1 MIVPL
6 LCALLAATPAS
17 APVSADICVYGG
29 TSAGVIAAVQAR
41 KMGKS
46 VILVSPSRHL
56 GGLMT
61 GGLGFTDM
69 GDPRTVGG
77 LTRDF
82 FHRIWSHYQDP
93 GAWTLQTKDRFPNK
107 GQHGPAFDS
116 KLEIAT
122 VFEPH
127 VAEKVFTDLL
137 AENTGVTI
145 VRGRLAEKD
154 GVEEE
159 RQKIVSIRLEDGRE
173 ISARM
178 FIDASYEGD
187 LMAAS
192 GVSFTV
198 GRESNAQYGESIDGI
213 RAPSI
218 KNQLP
223 KGIDPYVRPGD
234 PASGLLPGVNP
245 DAGGSIGS
253 ADRKIQAYCYRMCL
267 TDAPRNRLPIAK
279 PARYRES
286 DYELVF
292 RAIEKGQTRG
302 FFKLSALPNRKTDS
316 NNDSGIS
323 TDFIGQNYNYP
334 EAGYAER
341 EKIAEAHKQWQLGL
355 VWTLQNHPRIPEAI
369 RKFYAAWGLPKDEF
383 TDTDHWPEQL
393 YIREARRMI
402 GSSVLT
408 EPLLIQ
414 GTAPHSIGMGSYQM
428 DSHNVQRIATRDGV
442 QNEGD
447 VQHAVPQPYQ
457 IDYGMIVPK
466 ADQCENLLVPVC
478 LSASHIAY
486 GSIRMEPVFMILG
499 QSAAT
504 AAALSI
510 DSGTT
515 VQKLDTQKLAARLE
529 ADGQV
534 LRLPSAG

>member
-6 LCALLAATPAS
+6 LCVLLAASPAT
-17 APVSADICVYGG
+17 APASADICVYGG

-56 GGLMT
+56 GGLT
-61 GGLGFTDM
+61 SGGLGFTDM
-69 GDPRTVGG
+69 GNPRTVGG

-82 FHRIWSHYQDP
+82 FHRIWSHYQNP
-93 GAWTLQTKDRFPNK
+93 GAWTVQTKDSFPNH

-127 VAEKVFTDLL
+127 VAEKVFGDLL
-137 AENTGVTI
+137 AANAGVAI
-145 VRGRLAEKD
+145 VPGRLAEKD
-154 GVEEE
+154 AVRKIG
-159 RQKIVSIRLEDGRE
+159 RRIVSIHLEDGRQ

-187 LMAAS
+187 LMAAA

-223 KGIDPYVRPGD
+223 KGIDPYLRPGN
-234 PASGLLPGVNP
+234 PASGLLPGVNA
-245 DAGGSIGS
+245 DAGGPIGS
-253 ADRKIQAYCYRMCL
+253 ADQKIQAYCYRMCL

-279 PARYRES
+279 PAGYRES

-323 TDFIGQNYNYP
+323 TDFIGQNYDYP
-334 EAGYAER
+334 EASYAQR
-341 EKIAEAHKQWQLGL
+341 EKIDEAHRQWQLGL
-355 VWTLQNHPRIPEAI
+355 IWTLQNHPRVPESI
-369 RKFYAAWGLPKDEF
+369 RKFYGPWGLPRDEF
-383 TDTDHWPEQL
+383 TDTDHWSDQL
-393 YIREARRMI
+393 YIREARRMV
-402 GSSVLT
+402 GLVVLT

-414 GTAPHSIGMGSYQM
+414 GAASHPIGMGSYQM

-442 QNEGD
+442 ENEGD
-447 VQHAVPQPYQ
+447 VQHTVPQPYQ
-457 IDYGMIVPK
+457 IDYDMIVPK
-466 ADQCENLLVPVC
+466 AGECGNLLVPVC
-478 LSASHIAY
+478 MSASHVAY

-515 VQKLDTQKLAARLE
+515 VQKLDAQKLASRLE

-534 LRLPSAG
+534 LQLPPAG